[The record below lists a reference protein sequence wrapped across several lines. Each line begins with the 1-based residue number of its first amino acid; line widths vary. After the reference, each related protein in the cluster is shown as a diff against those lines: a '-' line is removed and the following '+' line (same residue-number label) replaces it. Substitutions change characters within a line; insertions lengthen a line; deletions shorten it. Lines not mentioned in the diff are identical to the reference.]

1 MPADNPDILYFNT
14 WYRGHNNPRYSELLP
29 RLARV
34 RPYLLTFPRPRL
46 VRGVTDRAWRL
57 SRRVLEPATFSMLQR
72 RHPYAFVNDVRQLP
86 YIRVPAFVDIDDFD
100 FSAKSAALLRQSTA
114 VGYTTTAESAAR
126 RIEELGVDLPWEI
139 IPQGAA
145 VDRLDPQEVAE
156 LRHDGPVVGYVAAFL
171 LLPGDRGGTN
181 PLYDVTHLL
190 DLWDAIVERVPDA
203 QLWLAGGATARL
215 RRRVANRPDIR
226 LFGRVDRR
234 RVFSLLANVDV
245 AVYPRHVD
253 QGIRA
258 AKIAEYL
265 AVGLPIVAYDHL
277 VVDDVRKAGAGKL
290 ASNPAEFAD
299 AVATLLTD
307 DAERARLAAA
317 AAAEGAKRDWRLL
330 AAQYSA
336 LLDRA
341 LPRLD

>member
-1 MPADNPDILYFNT
+1 MPDDRDILYFNT

-34 RPYLLTFPRPRL
+34 RPYLLTFPRPR
-46 VRGVTDRAWRL
+46 VVQGVADRAWRA
-57 SRRVLEPATFSMLQR
+57 SRGVLEPATFKLLQR
-72 RHPYAFVNDVRQLP
+72 RHPYAFVNDVKQLP
-86 YIRVPAFVDIDDFD
+86 YVRVPAFVDIDDFD
-100 FSAKSAALLRQSTA
+100 FSPKSAALLRQSTA
-114 VGYTTTAESAAR
+114 VGYATTAESAAR
-126 RIEELGVDLPWEI
+126 RIEELGVDLPWEV

-145 VDRLDPQEVAE
+145 LDRLDANDVAE

-190 DLWDAIVERVPDA
+190 DLWDAIIERVPDA
-203 QLWLAGGATARL
+203 QLWLAGGDSARL
-215 RRRVANRPDIR
+215 RKRVADRPDIR

-234 RVFSLLANVDV
+234 RVFSLVANFDV

-265 AVGLPIVAYDHL
+265 AAGVPIVAYDHR
-277 VVDDVRKAGAGKL
+277 VVDDVRKAGAGKF
-290 ASNPAEFAD
+290 AANATEFAD
-299 AVATLLTD
+299 AVALLLTD
-307 DAERARLAAA
+307 EPERARLAAA
-317 AAAEGAKRDWRLL
+317 AAAEGAKRDWRVL
-330 AAQYSA
+330 AEQYSA
-336 LLDRA
+336 ILDRS
-341 LPRLD
+341 LPRRD

>member
-1 MPADNPDILYFNT
+1 MNDRDIRYFNT
-14 WYRGHNNPRYSELLP
+14 WYRGHNHPRYSQLLP

-34 RPYLLTFPRPRL
+34 RPYLLTFPQPRI
-46 VRGVTDRAWRL
+46 VRGVADRAYRATRRL
-57 SRRVLEPATFSMLQR
+57 HEPATFRVLQR

-100 FSAKSAALLRQSTA
+100 FSSKSAALLRQSTA
-114 VGYTTTAESAAR
+114 VAYATTAESAAR
-126 RIEELGVDLPWEI
+126 RLEELGVDLPWEVV
-139 IPQGAA
+139 PQGAA
-145 VDRLDPQEVAE
+145 LDRLDPKDVAE
-156 LRHDGPVVGYVAAFL
+156 FQHDGPVVGYVAAFL

-190 DLWDAIVERVPDA
+190 DLWDAVVRQVPDA
-203 QLWLAGGATARL
+203 QLWLVGGASARL

-234 RVFSLLANVDV
+234 RVFSLLANFDV

-265 AVGLPIVAYDHL
+265 ASGVPIVAYDQL
-277 VVDDVRKAGAGKL
+277 VVDDVRKAGAGRF
-290 ASNPAEFAD
+290 ASSPTEFAD
-299 AVATLLTD
+299 AVASLLTD
-307 DAERARLAAA
+307 EPERARLAAA
-317 AAAEGAKRDWRLL
+317 AAAEGAKRDWRVL
-330 AAQYSA
+330 AEQYDA
-336 LLDRA
+336 LLDRS

>member
-1 MPADNPDILYFNT
+1 
-14 WYRGHNNPRYSELLP
+14 
-29 RLARV
+29 V
-34 RPYLLTFPRPRL
+34 
-46 VRGVTDRAWRL
+46 
-57 SRRVLEPATFSMLQR
+57 LQR
-72 RHPYAFVNDVRQLP
+72 RHPYAFVNDVHQLP
-86 YIRVPAFVDIDDFD
+86 YVRVPAFVDIDDFD

-126 RIEELGVDLPWEI
+126 RLEELGVDLPWEI
-139 IPQGAA
+139 VPQGAA
-145 VDRLDPQEVAE
+145 VDRLDPKEVAE
-156 LRHDGPVVGYVAAFL
+156 FAHDGPVVGYVAAFL

-190 DLWDAIVERVPDA
+190 DLWDAILQRVPDA
-203 QLWLAGGATARL
+203 QLWLVGGASARL
-215 RRRVANRPDIR
+215 RKRVADRPDIR

-234 RVFSLLANVDV
+234 RVFSLLANFDV

-265 AVGLPIVAYDHL
+265 AAGLPIVAYDHL
-277 VVDDVRKAGAGKL
+277 VVDDVRKAGAGKF

-307 DAERARLAAA
+307 EPERARLAAA
-317 AAAEGAKRDWRLL
+317 AAAEGAKRDWRVL
-330 AAQYSA
+330 ADRYNA
-336 LLDRA
+336 LLDRS
-341 LPRLD
+341 LPRR